1 MNSIFYRPGQ
11 QRHFPLAWPLARRL
25 ALWLVVWLGLALL
38 VVACGGG
45 GGTSRI
51 TSSTLTPDPNA
62 ANPDAPVTATGPSV
76 TIAGTGR
83 TIANVLTATRPRSSA
98 ASGWLSAGFGVTAR

>member
-1 MNSIFYRPGQ
+1 MNSILKSLSQ
-11 QRHFPLAWPLARRL
+11 QRRLPL
-25 ALWLVVWLGLALL
+25 ALWLGVALL

-83 TIANVLTATRPRSSA
+83 TIANALTATRPRSSA

>member
-1 MNSIFYRPGQ
+1 MNSILKSLSQ
-11 QRHFPLAWPLARRL
+11 QRRLPL
-25 ALWLVVWLGLALL
+25 ALWLGVALL

-62 ANPDAPVTATGPSV
+62 TNPDAPVTATGPSV